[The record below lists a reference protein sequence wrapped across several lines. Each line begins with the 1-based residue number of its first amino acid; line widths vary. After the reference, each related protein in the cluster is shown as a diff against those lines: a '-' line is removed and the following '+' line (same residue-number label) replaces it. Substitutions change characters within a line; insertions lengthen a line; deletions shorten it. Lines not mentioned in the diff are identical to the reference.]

1 MPPTWLRPLWRPL
14 NTAIRGL
21 AAGGLILGAGIPAW
35 SQTPAQTPAPT
46 ANACQPDSLG
56 SGLAWRQCWLEA
68 TPLLSTES
76 DPTLVDEDTLSLTT
90 MTLPSL
96 WWRRDQLPSRLGG
109 DRLIEGWT
117 AYHFSDPAIRVVDI
131 DINGQGW
138 RILTLAERYGL
149 LTQFGSAAKAY
160 SYNVRLY
167 RGSDQFRERL
177 ALYVCDFSAAPELE
191 GHTNLD
197 SDTMAQIPCNAE
209 LYDPGQL

>member
-1 MPPTWLRPLWRPL
+1 M
-14 NTAIRGL
+14 L
-21 AAGGLILGAGIPAW
+21 AAAGLLLGLGIPAW
-35 SQTPAQTPAPT
+35 SQTSSPGAST
-46 ANACQPDSLG
+46 CQVDILG
-56 SGLAWRQCWLEA
+56 SELAWRQCWLEA

-76 DPTLVDEDTLSLTT
+76 DATIVDEDTLSLTT
-90 MTLPSL
+90 MTRPSL

-117 AYHFSDPAIRVVDI
+117 AYHLVDPTMQVIDI

-160 SYNVRLY
+160 GYNVRLY

-177 ALYVCDFSAAPELE
+177 ALYVCDFSHTPELE
-191 GHTNLD
+191 GQTSTD
-197 SDTMAQIPCNAE
+197 SDATAQIPCNAE